1 MFLHNLI
8 LSLNKLSSTLP
19 ILLFSIEGMV
29 MLIDIFSQEDED
41 IGELDDYGA
50 EEWERYEALHDDV
63 DKQVNLQREVVQC
76 NFILSFVFI
85 EA

>member
-1 MFLHNLI
+1 M
-8 LSLNKLSSTLP
+8 LND
-19 ILLFSIEGMV
+19 M
-29 MLIDIFSQEDED
+29 FSQEED

-63 DKQVNLQREVVQC
+63 DKQVNFQREVVQC